1 MISENKFLELIKSLN
16 INLTASQMNAVITIN
31 GPLAFIAV
39 PGAGKTLTAI
49 TRIANM
55 VLCHDVFPENIL
67 AITFSKASAQDMS
80 KKFHDKFGDL
90 ITDKVHFSTIHSF
103 AYSVVMYYSKLVNKN
118 FILIEGN
125 SNINKGMIL
134 TDLYRKYNH
143 EYLSED
149 KLEELSGYISY
160 IKNSMIRYNDL
171 LKEAED
177 VFPIPHFLDVYKNYH
192 DIMVANNYLDFDD
205 MLTYCLVILEK
216 NTELLNRYRS
226 KYKYI
231 LVDEAQD
238 TSKVQYEIIKLLSAP
253 LNNLCLLGDDD
264 QVLYSW
270 RAAFPE
276 VLLNFKKNY
285 PSGNIVF
292 AEQNFR
298 STKCIVSAAN
308 EFIKQNKNRYR
319 KNMITENAE
328 GSNIKLITL
337 NSIDEQSQYIIN
349 YLKKEK
355 DYKNTAVLF
364 RNNISALPLVD
375 LFSENNIPFYIK
387 DVVPRF
393 FNHWITKDL
402 LRFLEFAERP
412 FDYGLFKDIYY
423 KMGTYLTKQDIQ
435 KLYYDIDNKTN
446 IFKILNMKYP
456 DKGFI
461 DFHIKFD
468 ILKNKKPFDAL
479 SYIENELGY
488 KDYLNKYAKE
498 FKYSMDNINTILAT
512 LKTISSNTGSIS
524 EFKEKLNNLE
534 LTMSKAKY
542 VTEGVTLATFHSS
555 KGCEWDTVFVIDMIK
570 NIFPT
575 ITSIKKAVEDDDFT
589 ELEEE
594 RRLCYVAVTRGKK
607 QVYLIHPKGSSSVF
621 FDFFQKYNNKK
632 LDESRKKAQEIE
644 KIKQDKEFE
653 LELNSLHIGKK
664 ITHKQFGAGK
674 IIALKPPNME
684 IKFSDNLIKNL
695 SIEIC
700 LKNRLIKQET

>member
-1 MISENKFLELIKSLN
+1 MISQDKFLQVIKSLD
-16 INLTASQMNAVITIN
+16 INLTTSQMKAVTTIN

-55 VLCHDVFPENIL
+55 ILCHDILSENIL
-67 AITFSKASAQDMS
+67 AITFSKASAQDMR
-80 KKFHDKFGDL
+80 KKFYDRFGNVVV
-90 ITDKVHFSTIHSF
+90 DKVHFSTIHSF
-103 AYSVVMYYSKLVNKN
+103 AYSVVMHYSKLINKN

-125 SNINKGMIL
+125 STINKGMIL
-134 TDLYRKYNH
+134 TDLYRKYNYEH
-143 EYLSED
+143 LSED
-149 KLEELSGYISY
+149 KLEELSSYISY
-160 IKNSMIRYNDL
+160 IKNSMLRYKDL
-171 LKEAED
+171 LKEDED
-177 VFPIPHFLDVYKNYH
+177 IFPIPHFLDVYKNYH

-238 TSKVQYEIIKLLSAP
+238 TSKVQYEIIKLLAAP

-285 PSGNIVF
+285 PSGDIVF

-308 EFIKQNKNRYR
+308 EFIKQNKNRYS
-319 KNMITENAE
+319 KNMITENTQ

-337 NSIDEQSQYIIN
+337 TSIDEQSQYIIN
-349 YLKKEK
+349 HLKKER

-375 LFSENNIPFYIK
+375 LFNENNIPFYIK
-387 DVVPRF
+387 DVVPHF
-393 FNHWITKDL
+393 FNHWITKDI
-402 LRFLEFAERP
+402 LRFLEFSERP
-412 FDYGLFKDIYY
+412 FDYSIFKDIYY

-435 KLYYDIDNKTN
+435 KLYSEIDNKTS
-446 IFKILNMKYP
+446 IFQILNTKYP

-468 ILKNKKPFDAL
+468 ILKNKKTFDAF

-488 KDYLNKYAKE
+488 KDYLNKYAKD
-498 FKYSMDNINTILAT
+498 FKYSMDNINTILTT
-512 LKTISSNTGSIS
+512 LKALTSNTENIT
-524 EFKEKLNNLE
+524 EFKKKLNDLE
-534 LTMSKAKY
+534 LTMRKAKC

-555 KGCEWDTVFVIDMIK
+555 KGCEWDTVFIIDMIK

-607 QVYLIHPKGSSSVF
+607 QVYLIHPKGSSSAF

-632 LDESRKKAQEIE
+632 LEESRKKDQEIQ
-644 KIKQDKEFE
+644 KIKQDKEFKIA
-653 LELNSLHIGKK
+653 LDSLTIGKK
-664 ITHKQFGAGK
+664 ITHKQFGEGE
-674 IIALKPPNME
+674 IINLKAPNME
-684 IKFSDNLIKNL
+684 IRFSSNITKNL

-700 LKNRLIKQET
+700 LKNGLIK

>member
-1 MISENKFLELIKSLN
+1 MISQDKFLELIKSLN
-16 INLTASQMNAVITIN
+16 INLTTSQMKAVTTIN

-55 VLCHDVFPENIL
+55 ILCHDILPENIL
-67 AITFSKASAQDMS
+67 AITFSKASAQDMN
-80 KKFHDKFGDL
+80 KKFYDKFGYV

-103 AYSVVMYYSKLVNKN
+103 AYSVVMHYSKLVNKN

-134 TDLYRKYNH
+134 ADLYRKYNH
-143 EYLSED
+143 EHLSED

-160 IKNSMIRYNDL
+160 IKNSMIRYKDL
-171 LKEAED
+171 LKEDED

-216 NTELLNRYRS
+216 NTELLNGYKS

-238 TSKVQYEIIKLLSAP
+238 TSKVQYEIIKLLSSP

-276 VLLNFKKNY
+276 VLLNFNKNY

-308 EFIKQNKNRYR
+308 EFIKQNKNRYI

-328 GSNIKLITL
+328 GSSIKLITL
-337 NSIDEQSQYIIN
+337 SSIDEQSQYIIN
-349 YLKKEK
+349 YLKNEK
-355 DYKNTAVLF
+355 AYKNTAVLF

-375 LFSENNIPFYIK
+375 LFNENNIPFYIK
-387 DVVPRF
+387 DVVPHF

-412 FDYGLFKDIYY
+412 FDYDLFKDIYY

-435 KLYYDIDNKTN
+435 KLYYDVDNKTN
-446 IFKILNMKYP
+446 IFQILNKKYP

-461 DFHIKFD
+461 DFYIKVG
-468 ILKNKKPFDAL
+468 ILKNKKTFDAL

-498 FKYSMDNINTILAT
+498 FKYSMDNINTILTT
-512 LKTISSNTGSIS
+512 LKTVSSNTEGIG
-524 EFKEKLNNLE
+524 EFKEKLNYLE
-534 LTMSKAKY
+534 LTMSRAKR

-575 ITSIKKAVEDDDFT
+575 ITSIKKAVEEEDFT

-632 LDESRKKAQEIE
+632 FEESRKKAQDIE
-644 KIKQDKEFE
+644 KIKQDKEFK
-653 LELNSLHIGKK
+653 LALYSLHIGQK
-664 ITHKQFGAGK
+664 ITHKQFGVGE
-674 IIALKPPNME
+674 IINLKSPNME
-684 IKFSDNLIKNL
+684 IRFSNNVTKNL

-700 LKNRLIKQET
+700 LKNRLIE

>member
-1 MISENKFLELIKSLN
+1 MISQDKFLELIKSLN
-16 INLTASQMNAVITIN
+16 INLTASQMKAVTTIS

-55 VLCHDVFPENIL
+55 ILCHNILPENIL
-67 AITFSKASAQDMS
+67 AITFSKASAQDMN
-80 KKFHDKFGDL
+80 KKFNNKFGHL
-90 ITDKVHFSTIHSF
+90 ITDKVYFSTIHSF
-103 AYSVVMYYSKLVNKN
+103 AYSVVIHYSKLINKN

-134 TDLYRKYNH
+134 TDLYKKYNH
-143 EYLSED
+143 EHLSED

-160 IKNSMIRYNDL
+160 IKNSMIRYKDL
-171 LKEAED
+171 LKESED
-177 VFPIPHFLDVYKNYH
+177 VFPIPHFLDIYKNYH

-205 MLTYCLVILEK
+205 MLTYCVVILEK
-216 NTELLNRYRS
+216 NAELLNRYRS

-238 TSKVQYEIIKLLSAP
+238 TSKVQYEIIKLISSP
-253 LNNLCLLGDDD
+253 SNNLCLLGDDD

-276 VLLNFKKNY
+276 ILLNFKKNY

-319 KNMITENAE
+319 KNMITENDE

-337 NSIDEQSQYIIN
+337 NSVDEQSQYILN
-349 YLKKEK
+349 HLKKEK

-375 LFSENNIPFYIK
+375 LLNESNIPFYIK
-387 DVVPRF
+387 DVVPHF

-402 LRFLEFAERP
+402 LKFLEFAEKP
-412 FDYGLFKDIYY
+412 FDYSIFKDIYY
-423 KMGTYLTKQDIQ
+423 KMGTYLSKQDLQ
-435 KLYYDIDNKTN
+435 KLYYDVDNKTN
-446 IFKILNMKYP
+446 LFQILNKKYP

-461 DFHIKFD
+461 DFYIKFD
-468 ILKNKKPFDAL
+468 ILKNKKTFDAI

-488 KDYLNKYAKE
+488 KDYLNKYAKD
-498 FKYSMDNINTILAT
+498 FKYSMDNINTILTT
-512 LKTISSNTGSIS
+512 LKTISNNTESLDK
-524 EFKEKLNNLE
+524 FKEKLNDLE
-534 LTMSKAKY
+534 LTMRRGKC

-555 KGCEWDTVFVIDMIK
+555 KGCEWSTVFIIDMIK

-575 ITSIKKAVEDDDFT
+575 IASIKKSVENDDFS

-594 RRLCYVAVTRGKK
+594 RRLCYVAVTRGKN
-607 QVYLIHPKGSSSVF
+607 QVYLIHPKGCSSVF

-632 LDESRKKAQEIE
+632 LEESRRKSEEIE
-644 KIKQDKEFE
+644 KIQQDMEFK
-653 LELNSLHIGKK
+653 LALNSLHIGQKV
-664 ITHKQFGAGK
+664 THKQFGVGE
-674 IIALKPPNME
+674 IITLKPPSME

-700 LKNRLIKQET
+700 LRNRLIK